1 MVVVEALALLLVA
14 FVPSHAL
21 HALADLNVEPWPGF
35 GLFWMAEPNGKPL
48 ESHEKPWKP
57 PQALKDPMLSGSNA
71 RARAQSPL
79 AEGSPAENGTAE
91 YNKYHGAWNPNSRG
105 PKKMFLKR
113 NMAGLTHV
121 DTC

>member
-1 MVVVEALALLLVA
+1 MARV
-14 FVPSHAL
+14 
-21 HALADLNVEPWPGF
+21 
-35 GLFWMAEPNGKPL
+35 LFWMAEPM
-48 ESHEKPWKP
+48 ESHWKPIGKPWKP

-105 PKKMFLKR
+105 PKKMFLR